1 MDQQIPREISSWDST
16 STVGEMAI
24 QTDTYP
30 QKLVVSDGAQWN
42 EVITSNS
49 ALASHTV
56 QDALRELVDIGAA
69 RVELEP
75 LIRDIINDVILERK
89 EEQAM
94 FEL

>member
-1 MDQQIPREISSWDST
+1 MDQQLPREISSWDST

-49 ALASHTV
+49 TQAAHTV
-56 QDALRELVDIGAA
+56 QDALKELVDLGAA
-69 RVELEP
+69 RTELEP

-89 EEQAM
+89 EEQPM